1 MFGWFLPVYR
11 PDRQKPM
18 EWTVEPA
25 PAHLEIERL
34 RRERDEARAKA
45 LEEAA
50 AEVDCGC
57 PNRADVLAAESK
69 ADLWRA
75 CHLGTEC
82 NARQAAAIRQLKDR
96 AP

>member
-1 MFGWFLPVYR
+1 L
-11 PDRQKPM
+11 
-18 EWTVEPA
+18 VEDQA
-25 PAHLEIERL
+25 MTDIVEEL
-34 RRERDEARAKA
+34 RREVQEARNRA

-57 PNRADVLAAESK
+57 PNRANALTAESK

-82 NARQAAAIRQLKDR
+82 NARQAMQIRELKDR